1 MKNPLF
7 TRPVF
12 TLTDAL
18 IILFIGVFLGS
29 TTSLIWKAHWLT
41 PSDTPTEI
49 TTAKK

>member
-12 TLTDAL
+12 
-18 IILFIGVFLGS
+18 LGS
-29 TTSLIWKAHWLT
+29 ATSLVWKAYWLT